1 MDEVC
6 KKILERV
13 GISSDD
19 IHNKL
24 IERDILLNDLIYEEL
39 KNKIPELKQPFSSSY
54 LTCLQVNADKKQKW
68 PLLNL
73 VRQILNAYN
82 IEMKPIRKS
91 DGYTAAGIKKY
102 KRFFLL
108 YLKSS

>member
-6 KKILERV
+6 KKILYHV
-13 GISSDD
+13 GIDHANISNS
-19 IHNKL
+19 I
-24 IERDILLNDLIYEEL
+24 IERDMLLSNTKYYEVKE
-39 KNKIPELKQPFSSSY
+39 KIPELKQPFSSSY
-54 LTCLQVNADKKQKW
+54 LTCLQINADKKQKW

-73 VRQILNAYN
+73 VRQILNAYS

-108 YLKSS
+108 QPKEN